1 MRSTHRTRQYNYRNG
16 GSGSGIWTSAKSLL
30 EKNRILRIFS
40 RRTPPESE
48 KTIVVKPDLD
58 PITDSD
64 RIHNIPKPE
73 ISYFRKQG
81 EYQNETS
88 SE

>member
-1 MRSTHRTRQYNYRNG
+1 MRSTHRARRYNYRDG
-16 GSGSGIWTSAKSLL
+16 GSGSGIWTRAKSLL

-40 RRTPPESE
+40 RRSPPESE
-48 KTIVVKPDLD
+48 KIEVVKPDLD
-58 PITDSD
+58 PRIGSD

-81 EYQNETS
+81 ECQNEA
-88 SE
+88 